1 MRPIARGFL
10 VGLLL
15 GIPLLLIPGI
25 GASVIRSVGRV
36 FSLSNYVSFA
46 HASGASDYRL
56 ALLGVNGSTIYSVVA
71 VVGSL
76 LLFGFFLGIV
86 QTGANKLGLD
96 QGAVVLV
103 AVCLAL
109 IGLAGSQ
116 GKLAHVAALM
126 YGLAFG
132 IIGTFLGAAGAGRA
146 VAEGWTPGT
155 ILGALALVDAI
166 VFVIVPHSGE
176 VQLILALLLV
186 FNAILSFRALR
197 ESVADQGP
205 IFEVLVSPPLILF
218 SVMSAVLVLPV
229 LVPGWSYYQLGI
241 MALGALLGPAL
252 ER

>member
-1 MRPIARGFL
+1 MRPIGRGFL
-10 VGLLL
+10 IGLLL
-15 GIPLLLIPGI
+15 GIPLVLIPGV
-25 GASVIRSVGRV
+25 GAAVLRLVGRV
-36 FSLSNYVSFA
+36 FTLSSYVSFA
-46 HASGASDYRL
+46 HASGSDDYRL

-76 LLFGFFLGIV
+76 LLFGLFLGIV
-86 QTGANKLGLD
+86 QTGARKLGLD
-96 QGAVVLV
+96 RGAVILV

-116 GKLAHVAALM
+116 GQLAHVAALM

-132 IIGTFLGAAGAGRA
+132 ITGTFLGGAGTGRA
-146 VAEGWTPGT
+146 IADGWIPG
-155 ILGALALVDAI
+155 IMVGVLALVDAI
-166 VFVIVPHSGE
+166 VFMIVPHSGE
-176 VQLILALLLV
+176 IQLILALLLV
-186 FNAILSFRALR
+186 FNAILSFGALR

-205 IFEVLVSPPLILF
+205 VFEILVSPPLILF

-241 MALGALLGPAL
+241 MALGALLGPAM